1 MGRYEGVREKRR
13 HVRVTTLL
21 FRNGV
26 NGSNGEG
33 RAKRLMVNLG
43 LSHRSIST
51 EYNTF
56 IGRSGDGKRGRGGAT
71 RESGTHYG
79 GSGCNRLANLGLAS
93 ASGGNGR

>member
-26 NGSNGEG
+26 NGRDGEG

-43 LSHRSIST
+43 LSCTEAFPLSTTRS
-51 EYNTF
+51 
-56 IGRSGDGKRGRGGAT
+56 
-71 RESGTHYG
+71 
-79 GSGCNRLANLGLAS
+79 
-93 ASGGNGR
+93 